1 MVIRRIGV
9 LSAAKIAAVI
19 GAVAGVLAGVMFYLL
34 GSLGGF
40 ASAASAGQ
48 SEADAAVGAFLTGM
62 GLLSIVV
69 LPVVYA
75 IFGFI
80 GGAIQAFLFNI
91 AARVAG
97 GLEVETQ

>member
-9 LSAAKIAAVI
+9 LSAAKIGSVI
-19 GAVAGVLAGVMFYLL
+19 GAFAGVLAGVMFYLL
-34 GSLGGF
+34 GALGGL
-40 ASAASAGQ
+40 ASAAGEGQ
-48 SEADAAVGAFLTGM
+48 SEADAAVTAFMAGM
-62 GLLSIVV
+62 GLLSIVI

-80 GGAIQAFLFNI
+80 GGAIQALLFNL
-91 AARVAG
+91 AARVMG